1 MPKLAAPHAASW
13 RGRAIA
19 FGEAVDVEELE
30 AVALRAHGFRDA
42 PTSGKSPLVPEPA
55 PDLESLTRKQLL
67 KLLRGKGAGNVFV
80 MSNPELRAAAAKV
93 LAPDTT
99 HS

>member
-19 FGEAVDVEELE
+19 AGEAIDVEEFE
-30 AVALRAHGFRDA
+30 AKALRAHGFRD
-42 PTSGKSPLVPEPA
+42 VPASSNNAVLNNTA

-67 KLLRGKGAGNVFV
+67 KLLRGRGAGNVFV

-93 LAPDTT
+93 LAASRP
-99 HS
+99 